1 MSDPWL
7 KEYHSRIIQEYNFSM
22 ERKDRVTDWA
32 IGIFFVTLVA
42 YAQLLREQVP
52 SLWRISLLVGLL
64 CFVVRLFSNS
74 CLAFAYLKKW
84 RYLIDLIE
92 EHWMKNVPTLDK
104 VQKAIQRFH
113 YTPRT
118 TEKRI
123 FFIKSQL
130 ITGFLLLF
138 IFPFFL
144 LSLELYSN
152 PQDLNV
158 LAPISFLVLYYVY
171 ESIIFWKSKALN
183 MPKNNDAST
192 SKKKS
197 MNLLMNK

>member
-1 MSDPWL
+1 MSDSWL

-42 YAQLLREQVP
+42 YAQLLREQVV
-52 SLWRISLLVGLL
+52 SVWRISLLVGLL

-92 EHWMKNVPTLDK
+92 KHWMKNAPPLDK
-104 VQKAIQRFH
+104 VQNAIHAFH

-144 LSLELYSN
+144 MLLELYSN

-158 LAPISFLVLYYVY
+158 LAPISFLVFYYVY
-171 ESIIFWKSKALN
+171 ESIMFWKNKSLN

-192 SKKKS
+192 SKQKHGIF
-197 MNLLMNK
+197 